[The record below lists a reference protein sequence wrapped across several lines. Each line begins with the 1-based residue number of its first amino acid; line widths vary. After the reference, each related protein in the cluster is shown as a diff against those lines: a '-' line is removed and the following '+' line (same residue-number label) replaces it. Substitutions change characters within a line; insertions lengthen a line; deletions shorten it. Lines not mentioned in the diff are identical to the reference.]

1 MAKKR
6 AGKTGKKVAA
16 KKAAPKKKAAKKKV
30 KKKTAKAKK
39 AAAKKPVKKK
49 VAKKTAGKKAAKK
62 KASSKKAAVVI
73 GRPTLRG
80 DADLDLAF
88 KEDFQARQV
97 FKFLRVSTINELEQL
112 SAKQIRKVLIE
123 PLAHTIER
131 IRRTLADNNRC
142 LAEDEDYLLEV
153 KAGG

>member
-6 AGKTGKKVAA
+6 TGKTGKKVGSKKAAA
-16 KKAAPKKKAAKKKV
+16 KKVAKKKTV
-30 KKKTAKAKK
+30 KAKK
-39 AAAKKPVKKK
+39 AAAKKPAKKK
-49 VAKKTAGKKAAKK
+49 AAKKTAGKKAAKK
-62 KASSKKAAVVI
+62 KRGKKAAVVI

-88 KEDFQARQV
+88 KDDFQARQI
-97 FKFLRVSTINELEQL
+97 FKFLRVNTVNELEQL

-131 IRRTLADNNRC
+131 VRRTLAENNRC
-142 LAEDEDYLLEV
+142 LAEDEEYLLEV